1 MRNSISPTN
10 NFLQYFNIQIGVSFH
25 PPASLGFQQ
34 LYVDAETKFSK
45 EPLHSF
51 ITTEIPQGECN
62 FPNLLCSLQKRNLKQ
77 KINKEANKKNRCVV
91 RKRAINKVKIR
102 LIIKLSNEKSFLLKL
117 DGLIIYLSI
126 FSHLG
131 IFNCKNID

>member
-1 MRNSISPTN
+1 MRNSISITN

-62 FPNLLCSLQKRNLKQ
+62 FPNPTLQSAKKKSKTKNQQRSKQ
-77 KINKEANKKNRCVV
+77 KNRCVV
-91 RKRAINKVKIR
+91 RKRAINKVKVR